1 MECAIVCITSLLLL
15 YSDCCLNS
23 FSRIFEV
30 GSVMKDIKIFCVNV
44 GKEFDIKGGSTLLE
58 ASKLMLPKG
67 VNPICALVNNKT
79 EALDFILYS
88 PKRIEFLG
96 TDSPEG
102 REVYIRSLC
111 MLLYKG
117 VRALFPDLK
126 LRIELSISRGYYCR
140 LLDSAGNA
148 VTPSP
153 VQVQSLNDNML
164 RYVQQDIPFC
174 RYEQPTFEVID
185 IFRHEGLTDKTEL
198 LGTLN
203 QLYTTYYRLDDVA
216 DSYYQPLAPSTG
228 YLEVFDLIPYKKG
241 FLLLGVDPTD
251 NTVPA
256 TPLEQEKMHKAFV
269 EHLRFNKIIRVSNVG
284 ALNRAVEKGNTAD
297 LINVAEAL
305 HDKLLGRI
313 SDDIAERRHRGEA
326 GIVMIAGPS
335 SSGKTTSC
343 KRLAIQLMTNLISP
357 KMISLDD
364 YFVDRDNTPRD
375 ESGDYDFESLY
386 ALDLKRFNSDLQ
398 RLLAG
403 EEINLPTY
411 SFEHGRRVEVK
422 RPLRLDANDVL
433 IIEGIHGLNPELT
446 ASIDPKNLYKI
457 YVSALTTLRI
467 DDHNW
472 ISTSDTRLLRRIVR
486 DHKYRH
492 IAAEET
498 IRRWP
503 SVRRGEE
510 KWIFPFAENADATF
524 NSSLIFEIGV
534 MKEYAEPLLRAV
546 GHDLRQYA
554 VAYRLLR
561 FLQLFRGVPANQIP
575 STSLLR
581 EFLGG
586 SSFHY

>member
-1 MECAIVCITSLLLL
+1 MQS
-15 YSDCCLNS
+15 
-23 FSRIFEV
+23 
-30 GSVMKDIKIFCVNV
+30 IKIMCVNTGTSV
-44 GKEFDIKGGSTLLE
+44 DVEGGSTLLQV
-58 ASKLMLPKG
+58 ASKVLPEG
-67 VNPICALVNNKT
+67 EWPICALVNNKT
-79 EALDFILYS
+79 EALDYILYQ
-88 PKRIEFLG
+88 PKMVEFLG
-96 TDSPEG
+96 VGSAEG
-102 REVYIRSLC
+102 REVYVRSLC
-111 MLLYKG
+111 MMLYKA
-117 VRALFPDLK
+117 VRELYPMHT

-140 LLDSAGNA
+140 LLDADSQTVQLSADDVEA
-148 VTPSP
+148 LRARMRECVEEDIQFRRMEKPTP
-153 VQVQSLNDNML
+153 
-164 RYVQQDIPFC
+164 
-174 RYEQPTFEVID
+174 EVMD
-185 IFRHEGLTDKTEL
+185 VFRSEGLNAKVQL

-203 QLYTTYYRLDDVA
+203 QLYTTYYRLGDTA

-228 YLEVFDLIPYKKG
+228 YLGVFDLIPYKKG
-241 FLLLGVDPTD
+241 FLLLPPDAGNPDE
-251 NTVPA
+251 A
-256 TPLEQEKMHKAFV
+256 TKPLEQEKLYNAFL
-269 EHLRFNKIIRVSNVG
+269 EHLRFNRITRVANVG
-284 ALNRAVEKGNTAD
+284 ELNLAVEKGATAD
-297 LINVAEAL
+297 LINVAEAM

-313 SDDIAERRHRGEA
+313 SDDIAARRAKGEA
-326 GIVMIAGPS
+326 GIVLIAGPS

-343 KRLAIQLMTNLISP
+343 KRLAIQLMTNLITP

-364 YFVDRDNTPRD
+364 YFVDRDKTPRD

-386 ALDLKRFNSDLQ
+386 ALDLERFNSDLT

-411 SFEHGRRVEVK
+411 SFELGRRVEK
-422 RPLRLDANDVL
+422 PRPLRLDAHDVL

-446 ASIDPKNLYKI
+446 ASIDPRNLYKI

-467 DDHNW
+467 DNHNW

-486 DHKYRH
+486 DHKYRGTS
-492 IAAEET
+492 AEET

-546 GHDLRQYA
+546 SHDKRQYA

-561 FLQLFRGVPANQIP
+561 FLQLFHAVPASQVP